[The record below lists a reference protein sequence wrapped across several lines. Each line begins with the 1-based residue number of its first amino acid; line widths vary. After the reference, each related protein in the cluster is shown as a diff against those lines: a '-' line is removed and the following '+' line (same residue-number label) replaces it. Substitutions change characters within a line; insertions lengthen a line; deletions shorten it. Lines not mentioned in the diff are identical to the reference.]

1 MAEVQQANTS
11 IYGNI
16 QAPKQMSL
24 ADMLN
29 LSKSSYELNKMKE
42 LYPSM
47 IEEQKAKSESAQ
59 AQSKITGIELEKST
73 QANEERKIA
82 QSLFSDPSNYLDKN
96 GNIDVPRIT
105 KTVNPV
111 MPYTGAEYIKKYTDL
126 AQNQS
131 TAASAKTRLTDEQ
144 RGSLGSLLG
153 GMSAAGIDDPKKYAE
168 SVQRWADQH
177 PGDKNIQD
185 LASAYIGNL
194 KYAQPGDQTRLTAAK
209 AAQEYKGPAQQI
221 GANAAGQTVVTNT
234 LTGEQRIPGQPQAN
248 PNPTSGGVGALNE
261 YTKNLTNRVESAT
274 QVDTRLNEL
283 QDLMSKFKPG
293 AGTKTYQEIAQKLQ
307 AVGAPQALVD
317 KVAGGDLSAA
327 QSFNKF
333 IAQVVTSS
341 IGSLSDKSTANSIND
356 YIKNNPDI
364 NTDERAL
371 NRFIGFAK
379 KQNQIP
385 VEEQNFLL
393 NKMKS
398 GSLNPDTHIG
408 EAQQHIREKFL
419 SPTQAE
425 SVKENPSSVGGK
437 TVTGNWKGK
446 PVISRDGGKTWELK

>member
-1 MAEVQQANTS
+1 MADFRTDTS
-11 IYGNI
+11 AIKVDT
-16 QAPKQMSL
+16 PKGMSL
-24 ADMLN
+24 SDMLN
-29 LSKSSYELNKMKE
+29 IQKSSYELSKIKE
-42 LYPSM
+42 LYPAM
-47 IEEQKAKSESAQ
+47 IAGEQSRSKSAEIESQ
-59 AQSKITGIELEKST
+59 IKGIDLEKAT
-73 QANEERKIA
+73 QANNERKILQNWA
-82 QSLFSDPSNYLDKN
+82 SDPTNYLDQN
-96 GNIDVPRIT
+96 GEIDLQKIT
-105 KTVNPV
+105 HSVNSLA
-111 MPYTGAEYIKKYTDL
+111 PYTGAETIKKYTELKSNQAL
-126 AQNQS
+126 ANE
-131 TAASAKTRLTDEQ
+131 AKTKLTDVQ
-144 RGSLGSLLG
+144 RGSLGNVL
-153 GMSAAGIDDPKKYAE
+153 AALASMGEQDPKVYQEK
-168 SVQRWADQH
+168 VQNWANQFPTDPNAQ
-177 PGDKNIQD
+177 Q
-185 LASAYIGNL
+185 LAKSYISNL
-194 KYAQPGDQTRLTAAK
+194 GYTQEGPQVTQTAIKT
-209 AAQEYKGPAQQI
+209 AQEYKGLAQQI
-221 GANAAGQTVVTNT
+221 GTNAAGQTVVTNT

-283 QDLMSKFKPG
+283 QNLMSKFKPG

-398 GSLNPDTHIG
+398 GSLNPDTHIA

-425 SVKENPSSVGGK
+425 NVKENPSSVGGK
-437 TVTGNWKGK
+437 TITGNWKGK